1 MAFVPLRTVV
11 GTDEE
16 NSGFKPLREV
26 PLGPAPQRN
35 ALAAGLSSG
44 VDQLQ
49 GLGYSIVGGAAD
61 LVGADTARD
70 WANEQARRNQIDA
83 SLVGRPDLERIEDQS
98 LSSALPYMGY
108 QIAKQVPIIA
118 GITAAQFVP
127 GAGQAAGAL
136 GLTRL
141 GAMAPRVLG
150 GGGLEAGA
158 SMAARRAA
166 LAQGEALATGT
177 MAGSALGFGSLY
189 GESVEGG
196 DPSAWKALALSPIYG
211 AAEAVLPAVLQ
222 GSMRLPSRYS
232 GNLATRMA
240 KAGGV
245 AGAGESL
252 TELGQNELEMG
263 MRSDLTPEEISSRRL
278 NAAAAGF
285 LVGGGLGTVG
295 GFRGRATAPTGLDT
309 QQLDLMSGQTQEQ
322 FTRPEDSQFKTA
334 DQMVGLQ
341 TFINQNTGVTRQKRK
356 DYEAQFKAA
365 FDEPSG
371 QFVTDPATGIER
383 QLSVGEY
390 QQMQSGTLDLTQP
403 NPADNAAANT
413 VVKNLERDPRSYEL
427 RDTFGVIPTPSSLQL
442 YSEIQASGIPVDAP
456 VLQSVWKYAAERSL
470 TPKRFEKAQQ
480 LLDAA
485 IIQARKEASSG
496 TGISTVQQ
504 PTGGLGVGGAVVPG
518 TVGATGSD
526 ATIQGTVGG
535 DTTAAGAPPQ
545 QAGVLPSTSGQPS
558 TVVDQGQTTRGAPGT
573 TNLVDTSDDA
583 LEIARATGNAAE
595 IEAMRQDQE
604 GGRADQLDFGNNEME
619 AVIDQHLAKSKNKER
634 DRKIL
639 QAYILARKSVPEGY
653 KGNVAQEVADTFGI
667 DASRVRQIGNPE
679 LLANIAEDM
688 GFDRNQVFTH
698 LGIDS
703 AQKAASTELGKL
715 ENDLA
720 KLEAKASPSKADIAK
735 MSELSEKIDQVKG
748 NIESGDLTSAL
759 KNLGLEGEA
768 GEMFAS
774 LDDSREW
781 QKASTAGSQMA
792 VKLVNIAD
800 KIAELQAAAA
810 ELKQLGLAQ
819 AEAAATERI
828 NALTADYTA
837 LTESITAPKAERKQT
852 KAEKKTE
859 AAQKAAEEKDAAK
872 AAEAEKLRAEAAAKR
887 AADRKGL
894 EVGDT
899 VVNPKLGTGV
909 VKSFSGDGDA
919 TIVTVDFQSGQTKE
933 LSVKMAKLEK
943 TNAVQVQGT
952 AVVPVQPETQAGQGV
967 GGQVRRTEKPAG
979 KGQTQGQAKGQVDRG
994 RALWESLSDKTPGLV
1009 PYEQL
1014 TKLEQDYLTDL
1025 AVRTNGKPVV
1035 AKEMGLQQLL
1045 TKEPT
1050 TIDVEAR
1057 VIDDQ
1062 VTAQVA
1068 ALPAPQID
1076 RLEKHYGDK
1085 RDSAEFL
1092 RKVQEDITKYVTQ
1105 GAEAVAGAIRSIIKT
1120 MAEGVLAMGIVFN
1133 PNITK
1138 DAFNIDVGKTF
1149 QQTIEVTQEVPAAAK
1164 AQMSPTAQT
1173 VYSAMAPVAMKSGK
1187 WFMVADKPNGMLHI
1201 FKEDGSH
1208 ALSDPTLYG
1217 KDTGDVL
1224 DAVSSLEGGPKITP
1238 AGKFTLKARASTY
1251 AGGQELILVESKDY
1265 TGYIVVHAADT
1276 STPSENR
1283 LGRLDTPTAAD
1294 NRVSY
1299 GCINTKH
1306 DTFIN
1311 EIKPNISKLDGG
1323 MVFVVPDAQDQV
1335 AQMFAAETR
1344 TETRTEGGEGAK
1356 GVAAATVVGK
1366 EENMLF
1372 GKDGKAKKPYT
1383 AKQLLAELKD
1393 FIRADIP
1400 GRKLMV
1406 VNTIDD
1412 LLNDPDPKV
1421 REVGEAIQKENAY
1434 GVATDGRAY
1443 LIADRINQGSGR
1455 AKFMHEVGAHLGL
1468 ENLLTK
1474 QTYNKLIQQLQN
1486 WAKKK
1491 DGSIES
1497 VLAQR
1502 ATKRFESAGTAE
1514 GQQNNELLAYFL
1526 EEAIDAGI
1534 DPTATSKESGPLM
1547 DWFRTLWAAFKIAAR
1562 KLGFKPESLTAQDVV
1577 NLAFGAARLE
1587 INGTWH
1593 GTAAAFRRF
1602 NHDFMGTGEGA
1613 QAYGWGSYFAQ
1624 SVGIAKG
1631 YWSADV
1637 ERKTVTTKAKAL
1649 YDGVAIGRASPEQNA
1664 ATVPVYKLMF
1674 ERGLTAAEAI
1684 KEASADLERYIAKKK
1699 TVLESAKRTL
1709 AEKLASSKPSGPE
1722 QGYVDV
1728 LTSTIETS
1736 SEDLAAIKSLDPA
1749 KFSVTPETTVAPK
1762 GSLMRVDIPIADED
1776 VLNWDEPLSKQ
1787 PAILAKIEASISDI
1801 LREDLEDQVGAD
1813 LADMTGD
1820 EFYRGLGFVEVRTG
1834 AVSEEFDVEDY
1845 NKRLANTGFKEI
1857 VSKYLD
1863 EKLGIP
1869 ALKFL
1874 DQNSRGNQFQTQ
1886 IKLQQLQEVLREK
1899 ELAVEK
1905 ATKEADKWESLQ
1917 DKAPPEQK
1925 QYARKTWLNAV
1936 DARTAAEF
1944 QAEQVRQDVERLKRK
1959 VIRLGNPTRNIVVFN
1974 DQNIFRVG
1982 SQAAADRQQM
1992 QFGKNAPN
2000 QGVINRNINKLPQQ
2014 LRQPATNIV
2023 GGLGDIMGRGL
2034 DYVVFTSDLVAR
2046 ATKAGLPAERFAKA
2060 LANRTAAA
2068 SERERRIEKIADM
2081 YATIEDEH
2089 KGRGPGTVNDFLLES
2104 TRQAKWG
2111 YDSGSLKA
2119 DPAMAAMFNA
2129 LKPKAQAFVKAVFQ
2143 HGNTMLSEKK
2153 QTVLNSATSEYDA
2166 LIAIAKQAGDTKT
2179 ETELKTEKANTL
2191 ERFKTLFKIR
2201 EGLPYA
2207 PIKRTGPW
2215 AVVSRSDEYVAAINA
2230 KDTKRIKE
2238 LEKDPEHYQVS
2249 FVDSKWEARN
2259 LEAKIG
2265 EEFPGLSTGII
2276 KRAEAMDKFN
2286 SEALLPALT
2295 KLRATVD
2302 ANEGTANAKVYNLI
2316 SQLYLETLAEDSA
2329 RKSEMRR
2336 RGISGEVDMLQSF
2349 TTQGR
2354 ADANFLASIEFSP
2367 EIQESLQAMRKESKK
2382 GDVTR
2387 RTELF
2392 DELSTR
2398 YVESLNYNVTPWV
2411 EKLTNLSSKYF
2422 LATSPGYYIQN
2433 LTQPFMMSVPA
2444 MAGRH
2449 DYNKVGTALWTA
2461 YSELGPLFKNTKLF
2475 GQQFDFT
2482 QVPDDVREA
2491 IDTLVKRG
2499 SIDIGLA
2506 TEINEYK
2513 VEADGKLS
2521 QSAQRIN
2528 KAMRLAI
2535 QKTEAINRLS
2545 TAMAAYRLELARTKG
2560 NKQAAI
2566 EYAAGILQDTHGDYT
2581 SMNAP
2586 RIFNSN
2592 FGKIALQ
2599 FRKFQLVQIGFYVKL
2614 LNDIR
2619 DPKERKA
2626 ALRTLGFSLAHTGI
2640 FAGAMGLPG
2649 YAAVAA
2655 LAGFFLGDEDEP
2667 FDLTEWMR
2675 KELGPEWSQLVM
2687 RGTPTLI
2694 GVDLSGKI
2702 GAGNMLSIAPFADLD
2717 LTTQAGVA
2725 QAIGTIAGGAAG
2737 GMTARMVDGLGL
2749 MANGDIYRGLEQT
2762 MPKGI
2767 SDMLKAGRIAGEG
2780 LTRRNGDVILS
2791 AEDVSQV
2798 GQVFAAMGL
2807 PSAKVA
2813 ETYQARQSALDL
2825 EKNFTERSTKIKN
2838 QFAKAYR
2845 EQDSEGMAKARESWK
2860 NLQEARR
2867 RNDLKPQ
2874 PLSSLLRAPQEQRK
2888 RETKIAEQID

>member
-1 MAFVPLRTVV
+1 MVIPQETKVTTQQVLA
-11 GTDEE
+11 
-16 NSGFKPLREV
+16 EV
-26 PLGPAPQRN
+26 PAEAAMMSDAGKQAYARLVPALKDKIGNKFITIADKPSGRIFVFKADGSFVLQKKSLFGLAKGDLYIGNNDLPQNRVTPAGLFGIKIIDAAKGGSAAVTAGDYDFGKVFALEDPDAVVTFMHSVWLKEKDAPQRAA
-35 ALAAGLSSG
+35 ALKSEAAG
-44 VDQLQ
+44 D
-49 GLGYSIVGGAAD
+49 
-61 LVGADTARD
+61 
-70 WANEQARRNQIDA
+70 
-83 SLVGRPDLERIEDQS
+83 
-98 LSSALPYMGY
+98 
-108 QIAKQVPIIA
+108 
-118 GITAAQFVP
+118 
-127 GAGQAAGAL
+127 
-136 GLTRL
+136 
-141 GAMAPRVLG
+141 
-150 GGGLEAGA
+150 
-158 SMAARRAA
+158 
-166 LAQGEALATGT
+166 
-177 MAGSALGFGSLY
+177 
-189 GESVEGG
+189 
-196 DPSAWKALALSPIYG
+196 
-211 AAEAVLPAVLQ
+211 
-222 GSMRLPSRYS
+222 SRYS
-232 GNLATRMA
+232 FGCINVDKETYR
-240 KAGGV
+240 
-245 AGAGESL
+245 
-252 TELGQNELEMG
+252 
-263 MRSDLTPEEISSRRL
+263 DL
-278 NAAAAGF
+278 
-285 LVGGGLGTVG
+285 
-295 GFRGRATAPTGLDT
+295 
-309 QQLDLMSGQTQEQ
+309 
-322 FTRPEDSQFKTA
+322 
-334 DQMVGLQ
+334 
-341 TFINQNTGVTRQKRK
+341 
-356 DYEAQFKAA
+356 
-365 FDEPSG
+365 
-371 QFVTDPATGIER
+371 
-383 QLSVGEY
+383 
-390 QQMQSGTLDLTQP
+390 
-403 NPADNAAANT
+403 
-413 VVKNLERDPRSYEL
+413 
-427 RDTFGVIPTPSSLQL
+427 
-442 YSEIQASGIPVDAP
+442 
-456 VLQSVWKYAAERSL
+456 
-470 TPKRFEKAQQ
+470 
-480 LLDAA
+480 
-485 IIQARKEASSG
+485 
-496 TGISTVQQ
+496 
-504 PTGGLGVGGAVVPG
+504 
-518 TVGATGSD
+518 
-526 ATIQGTVGG
+526 
-535 DTTAAGAPPQ
+535 
-545 QAGVLPSTSGQPS
+545 
-558 TVVDQGQTTRGAPGT
+558 
-573 TNLVDTSDDA
+573 
-583 LEIARATGNAAE
+583 
-595 IEAMRQDQE
+595 
-604 GGRADQLDFGNNEME
+604 
-619 AVIDQHLAKSKNKER
+619 
-634 DRKIL
+634 
-639 QAYILARKSVPEGY
+639 
-653 KGNVAQEVADTFGI
+653 
-667 DASRVRQIGNPE
+667 
-679 LLANIAEDM
+679 
-688 GFDRNQVFTH
+688 
-698 LGIDS
+698 
-703 AQKAASTELGKL
+703 
-715 ENDLA
+715 
-720 KLEAKASPSKADIAK
+720 
-735 MSELSEKIDQVKG
+735 
-748 NIESGDLTSAL
+748 
-759 KNLGLEGEA
+759 
-768 GEMFAS
+768 
-774 LDDSREW
+774 
-781 QKASTAGSQMA
+781 
-792 VKLVNIAD
+792 
-800 KIAELQAAAA
+800 
-810 ELKQLGLAQ
+810 
-819 AEAAATERI
+819 
-828 NALTADYTA
+828 
-837 LTESITAPKAERKQT
+837 
-852 KAEKKTE
+852 
-859 AAQKAAEEKDAAK
+859 
-872 AAEAEKLRAEAAAKR
+872 
-887 AADRKGL
+887 
-894 EVGDT
+894 
-899 VVNPKLGTGV
+899 
-909 VKSFSGDGDA
+909 
-919 TIVTVDFQSGQTKE
+919 
-933 LSVKMAKLEK
+933 
-943 TNAVQVQGT
+943 
-952 AVVPVQPETQAGQGV
+952 
-967 GGQVRRTEKPAG
+967 
-979 KGQTQGQAKGQVDRG
+979 
-994 RALWESLSDKTPGLV
+994 
-1009 PYEQL
+1009 
-1014 TKLEQDYLTDL
+1014 
-1025 AVRTNGKPVV
+1025 
-1035 AKEMGLQQLL
+1035 
-1045 TKEPT
+1045 
-1050 TIDVEAR
+1050 
-1057 VIDDQ
+1057 
-1062 VTAQVA
+1062 
-1068 ALPAPQID
+1068 
-1076 RLEKHYGDK
+1076 
-1085 RDSAEFL
+1085 
-1092 RKVQEDITKYVTQ
+1092 ITKY
-1105 GAEAVAGAIRSIIKT
+1105 GDN
-1120 MAEGVLAMGIVFN
+1120 M
-1133 PNITK
+1133 
-1138 DAFNIDVGKTF
+1138 
-1149 QQTIEVTQEVPAAAK
+1149 
-1164 AQMSPTAQT
+1164 
-1173 VYSAMAPVAMKSGK
+1173 
-1187 WFMVADKPNGMLHI
+1187 
-1201 FKEDGSH
+1201 DGS
-1208 ALSDPTLYG
+1208 
-1217 KDTGDVL
+1217 
-1224 DAVSSLEGGPKITP
+1224 
-1238 AGKFTLKARASTY
+1238 
-1251 AGGQELILVESKDY
+1251 
-1265 TGYIVVHAADT
+1265 
-1276 STPSENR
+1276 
-1283 LGRLDTPTAAD
+1283 
-1294 NRVSY
+1294 
-1299 GCINTKH
+1299 
-1306 DTFIN
+1306 
-1311 EIKPNISKLDGG
+1311 KL
-1323 MVFVVPDAQDQV
+1323 FVVPDAQNTVNDFITGNVPNDRLVREGVQPV
-1335 AQMFAAETR
+1335 TKTTTTPVKSATKTAGVDR
-1344 TETRTEGGEGAK
+1344 T
-1356 GVAAATVVGK
+1356 VAAK

-1421 REVGEAIQKENAY
+1421 REVGEAIKKENAY

-1468 ENLLTK
+1468 ENLLSK
-1474 QTYNKLIQQLQN
+1474 QTYDKLIQQLQS

-1502 ATKRFESAGTAE
+1502 ATKRFESAGTVEA
-1514 GQQNNELLAYFL
+1514 QQNNELLAYFL

-1534 DPTATSKESGPLM
+1534 DPTAASKESGPLM
-1547 DWFRTLWAAFKIAAR
+1547 DWFRTLWAAFKMAVR
-1562 KLGFKPESLTAQDVV
+1562 KLGVKPETLNAQDVV

-1593 GTAAAFRRF
+1593 GTAAAFRKF

-1631 YWSADV
+1631 YWSADI
-1637 ERKTVTTKAKAL
+1637 R
-1649 YDGVAIGRASPEQNA
+1649 R
-1664 ATVPVYKLMF
+1664 
-1674 ERGLTAAEAI
+1674 
-1684 KEASADLERYIAKKK
+1684 KKK
-1699 TVLESAKRTL
+1699 ANGEA
-1709 AEKLASSKPSGPE
+1709 PE
-1722 QGYVDV
+1722 
-1728 LTSTIETS
+1728 
-1736 SEDLAAIKSLDPA
+1736 
-1749 KFSVTPETTVAPK
+1749 

-1776 VLNWDEPLSKQ
+1776 VLNWDQPLSKQ

-1801 LREDLEDQVGAD
+1801 LREDVEDQVGAD

-1845 NKRLANTGFKEI
+1845 NKRLANSGFKEI

-1874 DQNSRGNQFQTQ
+1874 DQSSRGDKFQTQ
-1886 IKLQQLQEVLREK
+1886 IKLKQLQEVLQEK

-1905 ATKEADKWESLQ
+1905 ATKEAAKWEALQ
-1917 DKAPPEQK
+1917 DKAPPDKKE
-1925 QYARKTWLNAV
+1925 YARKTWLNAV
-1936 DARTAAEF
+1936 AARTSAEF
-1944 QAEQVRQDVERLKRK
+1944 QAEEVRQEVESLKQK
-1959 VIRLGNPTRNIVVFN
+1959 VIGLDNPTRNVVVFN
-1974 DQNIFRVG
+1974 DKNIFRIG
-1982 SQAAADRQQM
+1982 SQAAADRQRM

-2046 ATKAGLPAERFAKA
+2046 AAKAGLPAERFAKA

-2166 LIAIAKQAGDTKT
+2166 LIAAAKQAGDTKT

-2259 LEAKIG
+2259 LEAQIG
-2265 EEFPGLSTGII
+2265 KEFPGLSTGII
-2276 KRAEAMDKFN
+2276 KRAEAMDEFN

-2302 ANEGTANAKVYNLI
+2302 AKEGTANAKVYNLI

-2513 VEADGKLS
+2513 VEADSKLS
-2521 QSAQRIN
+2521 QSAQRVN

-2702 GAGNMLSIAPFADLD
+2702 GAGNMLSIAPFADID

-2737 GMTARMVDGLGL
+2737 GMTARMLDGLNL
-2749 MANGDIYRGLEQT
+2749 MRNGDIYRGLEQT

-2791 AEDVSQV
+2791 ADDVSQV

>member
-1 MAFVPLRTVV
+1 
-11 GTDEE
+11 
-16 NSGFKPLREV
+16 
-26 PLGPAPQRN
+26 
-35 ALAAGLSSG
+35 
-44 VDQLQ
+44 
-49 GLGYSIVGGAAD
+49 
-61 LVGADTARD
+61 
-70 WANEQARRNQIDA
+70 
-83 SLVGRPDLERIEDQS
+83 
-98 LSSALPYMGY
+98 
-108 QIAKQVPIIA
+108 
-118 GITAAQFVP
+118 
-127 GAGQAAGAL
+127 
-136 GLTRL
+136 
-141 GAMAPRVLG
+141 
-150 GGGLEAGA
+150 
-158 SMAARRAA
+158 
-166 LAQGEALATGT
+166 
-177 MAGSALGFGSLY
+177 
-189 GESVEGG
+189 
-196 DPSAWKALALSPIYG
+196 
-211 AAEAVLPAVLQ
+211 
-222 GSMRLPSRYS
+222 
-232 GNLATRMA
+232 
-240 KAGGV
+240 
-245 AGAGESL
+245 
-252 TELGQNELEMG
+252 
-263 MRSDLTPEEISSRRL
+263 
-278 NAAAAGF
+278 
-285 LVGGGLGTVG
+285 
-295 GFRGRATAPTGLDT
+295 
-309 QQLDLMSGQTQEQ
+309 
-322 FTRPEDSQFKTA
+322 
-334 DQMVGLQ
+334 
-341 TFINQNTGVTRQKRK
+341 
-356 DYEAQFKAA
+356 
-365 FDEPSG
+365 
-371 QFVTDPATGIER
+371 
-383 QLSVGEY
+383 
-390 QQMQSGTLDLTQP
+390 
-403 NPADNAAANT
+403 
-413 VVKNLERDPRSYEL
+413 
-427 RDTFGVIPTPSSLQL
+427 
-442 YSEIQASGIPVDAP
+442 
-456 VLQSVWKYAAERSL
+456 
-470 TPKRFEKAQQ
+470 
-480 LLDAA
+480 
-485 IIQARKEASSG
+485 
-496 TGISTVQQ
+496 
-504 PTGGLGVGGAVVPG
+504 
-518 TVGATGSD
+518 
-526 ATIQGTVGG
+526 
-535 DTTAAGAPPQ
+535 
-545 QAGVLPSTSGQPS
+545 
-558 TVVDQGQTTRGAPGT
+558 
-573 TNLVDTSDDA
+573 
-583 LEIARATGNAAE
+583 
-595 IEAMRQDQE
+595 
-604 GGRADQLDFGNNEME
+604 
-619 AVIDQHLAKSKNKER
+619 
-634 DRKIL
+634 
-639 QAYILARKSVPEGY
+639 
-653 KGNVAQEVADTFGI
+653 
-667 DASRVRQIGNPE
+667 
-679 LLANIAEDM
+679 
-688 GFDRNQVFTH
+688 
-698 LGIDS
+698 
-703 AQKAASTELGKL
+703 
-715 ENDLA
+715 
-720 KLEAKASPSKADIAK
+720 
-735 MSELSEKIDQVKG
+735 
-748 NIESGDLTSAL
+748 
-759 KNLGLEGEA
+759 
-768 GEMFAS
+768 
-774 LDDSREW
+774 
-781 QKASTAGSQMA
+781 
-792 VKLVNIAD
+792 
-800 KIAELQAAAA
+800 
-810 ELKQLGLAQ
+810 
-819 AEAAATERI
+819 
-828 NALTADYTA
+828 
-837 LTESITAPKAERKQT
+837 
-852 KAEKKTE
+852 
-859 AAQKAAEEKDAAK
+859 
-872 AAEAEKLRAEAAAKR
+872 
-887 AADRKGL
+887 
-894 EVGDT
+894 
-899 VVNPKLGTGV
+899 
-909 VKSFSGDGDA
+909 
-919 TIVTVDFQSGQTKE
+919 
-933 LSVKMAKLEK
+933 
-943 TNAVQVQGT
+943 
-952 AVVPVQPETQAGQGV
+952 
-967 GGQVRRTEKPAG
+967 
-979 KGQTQGQAKGQVDRG
+979 
-994 RALWESLSDKTPGLV
+994 
-1009 PYEQL
+1009 
-1014 TKLEQDYLTDL
+1014 
-1025 AVRTNGKPVV
+1025 
-1035 AKEMGLQQLL
+1035 
-1045 TKEPT
+1045 
-1050 TIDVEAR
+1050 VEAR
-1057 VIDDQ
+1057 VIDEQ

-1138 DAFNIDVGKTF
+1138 DAFTINVGKTF
-1149 QQTIEVTQEVPAAAK
+1149 QQTIEVTQEVPAEAK
-1164 AQMSPTAQT
+1164 AKMSPTAQA

-1217 KDTGDVL
+1217 KDKGDVL
-1224 DAVSSLEGGPKITP
+1224 AAVSSLEGGAKVTP

-1265 TGYIVVHAADT
+1265 TGYIAIHAADT

-1356 GVAAATVVGK
+1356 GVAAAQVVGK

-1412 LLNDPDPKV
+1412 LLNDPNPKV

-1474 QTYNKLIQQLQN
+1474 QTYNKLIQQLQS
-1486 WAKKK
+1486 WAKKQ

-1514 GQQNNELLAYFL
+1514 TQQNNELLAYFL

-1534 DPTATSKESGPLM
+1534 DPTAVSKESGPLM
-1547 DWFRTLWAAFKIAAR
+1547 DWFRTLWAAFKMAVR
-1562 KLGFKPESLTAQDVV
+1562 KLGVKPETMNAQDVV

-1684 KEASADLERYIAKKK
+1684 KQASADLERYLATKK

-1709 AEKLASSKPSGPE
+1709 AEKLASSKPSA
-1722 QGYVDV
+1722 QAQNYVDL
-1728 LTSTIETS
+1728 LTRTIQTR
-1736 SEDLAAIKSLDPA
+1736 SEDLDAIKSLDPA

-1801 LREDLEDQVGAD
+1801 LREDLEDQVNAD

-1874 DQNSRGNQFQTQ
+1874 DQSSRGDKFQTQ
-1886 IKLQQLQEVLREK
+1886 IKLKQLQEVLREK

-1905 ATKEADKWESLQ
+1905 AVKEADRWEALQ

-1925 QYARKTWLNAV
+1925 EYARKTWLNAV
-1936 DARTAAEF
+1936 DARTSAEF

-1959 VIRLGNPTRNIVVFN
+1959 VTRLGNPTRNVVVFN

-1992 QFGKNAPN
+1992 QFGKNAPR
-2000 QGVINRNINKLPQQ
+2000 QGVINRNISKLPKSLQ
-2014 LRQPATNIV
+2014 QPATNIV

-2046 ATKAGLPAERFAKA
+2046 AAKAGLPAERFAKA
-2060 LANRTAAA
+2060 LADRTAAA

-2081 YATIEDEH
+2081 YATIEDAH
-2089 KGRGPGTVNDFLLES
+2089 KGRGPGTVNEFLFES
-2104 TRQAKWG
+2104 TRQGKWG
-2111 YDSGSLKA
+2111 YANGAFRA
-2119 DPAMAAMFNA
+2119 DPAMAAMFDA
-2129 LKPKAQAFVKAVFQ
+2129 LQPKAQAFVKAVFK
-2143 HGNTMLSEKK
+2143 HGSTMLSEKK

-2166 LIAIAKQAGDTKT
+2166 LIAIAQQNGDKAA
-2179 ETELKTEKANTL
+2179 EAELKTEKANTL

-2215 AVVSRSDEYVAAINA
+2215 AVVSRSDEYLAAVAAKN
-2230 KDTKRIKE
+2230 TKRIKE

-2259 LEAKIG
+2259 LEAKIA

-2276 KRAEAMDKFN
+2276 KRAEAMDEFN
-2286 SEALLPALT
+2286 SAALLPALT

-2302 ANEGTANAKVYNLI
+2302 AKEGTANAKVYNLI

-2336 RGISGEVDMLQSF
+2336 RGVAGEIDMLQSF

-2354 ADANFLASIEFSP
+2354 ADANFLASVEFSP

-2392 DELSTR
+2392 DELSKR

-2449 DYNKVGTALWTA
+2449 DYDKVGAALWKA

-2491 IDTLVKRG
+2491 IDELVKRG

-2513 VEADGKLS
+2513 VEADSKLS
-2521 QSAQRIN
+2521 QSAQRVN

-2535 QKTEAINRLS
+2535 QKTEAVNRLS

-2619 DPKERKA
+2619 DPKERKV

-2640 FAGAMGLPG
+2640 FAGAMGIPG

-2687 RGTPTLI
+2687 RGTPTLV

-2702 GAGNMLSIAPFADLD
+2702 GAGNMLSIAPFADID
-2717 LTTQAGVA
+2717 LTTQAGVY

-2791 AEDVSQV
+2791 ADDVSQV

-2874 PLSSLLRAPQEQRK
+2874 PLSSLLRSPQEQRK